1 MSNLKKIKS
10 SALIEFTEKDAQ
22 YLRKEI
28 AKFDVKEISADNGTF
43 RVIMTTEKKD
53 RDGEVIKLDGWQ
65 FDNYMKNPVVLYG
78 HNYWGL
84 ENIIGRVDK
93 ITREG
98 DKYIAEGKFAS
109 QDANPKAQMVRRL
122 YDEKI
127 VQSVSVGFI
136 VKGRDPVDNSII
148 TAAEL
153 IELSFVPVPANP
165 EAVDILKAFGLSDM
179 VRKDTDIEDDK
190 DTDADEGGDKTNT
203 LDAKMIADA
212 LKGLSDIIEG
222 LVNTVKTIQL
232 ALDEK
237 AQKEKKDYEQ
247 KEFLQTLS
255 RAISEKLRDMKQ

>member
-1 MSNLKKIKS
+1 
-10 SALIEFTEKDAQ
+10 
-22 YLRKEI
+22 
-28 AKFDVKEISADNGTF
+28 
-43 RVIMTTEKKD
+43 
-53 RDGEVIKLDGWQ
+53 
-65 FDNYMKNPVVLYG
+65 
-78 HNYWGL
+78 
-84 ENIIGRVDK
+84 
-93 ITREG
+93 
-98 DKYIAEGKFAS
+98 
-109 QDANPKAQMVRRL
+109 MVRRL